1 MKVVTMLFPRT
12 SSVYSSTIH
21 AGASASRIAA
31 LGALLLTCAV
41 CSGQD
46 ALARLIPPDAPVI
59 AGMQPS
65 STDNSYD
72 RVWLATAKNLND
84 LKEFISLTD
93 TGASRR
99 FDRVIVTASPL
110 GNDLLGNHLLI
121 AEGLFDLS
129 VMNQTIAPAINEFHG
144 IPIAVVTLPSS
155 SGAETLWLAN
165 LHNRIVLFGSPSAV
179 QEALLRYQS
188 GKPADPAVRARLN
201 RIPRKDVA
209 WSSITLNPLILKS
222 HLRLNGY
229 QRNLVPCLTTVSE
242 FALGIRFDSDAR
254 IDLHLVANTPL
265 DARTSIACLNHLAD
279 HADLVA
285 IRSRVSAN
293 ASIGAMSVVS
303 ARDEYS
309 RWVDTFRHHTDDLL
323 LAAAVPY

>member
-12 SSVYSSTIH
+12 FSVYSSTIH

-41 CSGQD
+41 CSAQD
-46 ALARLIPPDAPVI
+46 ALARLILPDAPVI
-59 AGMQPS
+59 AGMQQS
-65 STDNSYD
+65 SADNSYD

-84 LKEFISLTD
+84 LKEFILLTD
-93 TGASRR
+93 TGAWRR

-129 VMNQTIAPAINEFHG
+129 VMNQTIAPGINEFHG
-144 IPIAVVTLPSS
+144 IPITVVKLPSS

-165 LHNRIVLFGSPSAV
+165 LHNWIVLFGSPSAV
-179 QEALLRYQS
+179 QKALLRYQS
-188 GKPADPAVRARLN
+188 GKSSDPAVQARLN

-209 WSSITLNPLILKS
+209 WSSITLNPSILKS

-229 QRNLVPCLTTVSE
+229 QRNLVPCLTTVRE
-242 FALGIRFDSDAR
+242 FVLGISFESNAR
-254 IDLHLVANTPL
+254 IDLQVVADTPL
-265 DARTSIACLNHLAD
+265 NAGTSIGRLNHLAD
-279 HADLVA
+279 YADLIA
-285 IRSRVSAN
+285 IRTRLSDSVPIGTI
-293 ASIGAMSVVS
+293 SIVS

-309 RWVDTFRHHTDDLL
+309 RWVDMFRHHTGDLL